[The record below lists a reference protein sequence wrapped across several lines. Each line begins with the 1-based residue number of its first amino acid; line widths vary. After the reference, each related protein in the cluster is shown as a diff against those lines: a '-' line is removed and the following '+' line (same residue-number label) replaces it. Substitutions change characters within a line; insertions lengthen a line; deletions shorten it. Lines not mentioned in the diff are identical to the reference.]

1 MSYPGSKGFTAMELM
16 ITMTVSVILLAT
28 AVPSFKDY
36 SWNLKMRT
44 AMDQLQT
51 DMTLAR
57 GYAISH
63 NAQTVIC
70 PAANADSCSG
80 ESDWQA
86 GWLVF
91 VDINGDHEK
100 QQGEPVLKSLN
111 AIENLKIN
119 SSRSRTYIRFLSN
132 GTSPGSNISIHFC
145 DKRGAEKSGI
155 VTVSNTGRIR
165 QQANTGKS
173 TRICP

>member
-1 MSYPGSKGFTAMELM
+1 MELM
-16 ITMTVSVILLAT
+16 VTMTISAILLAT

-63 NAQTVIC
+63 HAQTVIC
-70 PAANADSCSG
+70 PSNDADSCSG
-80 ESDWQA
+80 ETRWQA

-91 VDINGDHEK
+91 VDLNGDRKK
-100 QQGEPVLKSLN
+100 QQGEPVLKLSN
-111 AIENLKIN
+111 TIENLNIS

-132 GTSPGSNISIHFC
+132 GTSPGSNISVQFC
-145 DKRGAEKSGI
+145 DQRGAEKSGI

-165 QQANTGKS
+165 QQTNTGKS
-173 TRICP
+173 TKICP

>member
-1 MSYPGSKGFTAMELM
+1 MELM
-16 ITMTVSVILLAT
+16 VTMTISAILLTT
-28 AVPSFKDY
+28 AVPSFRNY

-70 PAANADSCSG
+70 PSDNTDSCSG
-80 ESDWQA
+80 ETAWQA

-91 VDINGDHEK
+91 ADLNGDRQK
-100 QQGEPVLKSLN
+100 QPGEPLLKQAN
-111 AIENLKIN
+111 VIENLKIN
-119 SSRSRTYIRFLSN
+119 SSRSRSYIRFLSN
-132 GTSPGSNISIHFC
+132 GTSPGSNISIQFC
-145 DKRGAEKSGI
+145 DQRGAQKSGI
-155 VTVSNTGRIR
+155 VSVSNTGRIR

-173 TRICP
+173 TAICP

>member
-1 MSYPGSKGFTAMELM
+1 MAYSRSNGFTAMELM
-16 ITMTVSVILLAT
+16 VAMTISAILLAT

-70 PAANADSCSG
+70 PAQSADSCSG
-80 ESDWQA
+80 ETAWHP
-86 GWLVF
+86 GWVVF
-91 VDINGDHEK
+91 ADLDGDHQK
-100 QQGEPVLKSLN
+100 QPGEPLLKRSN
-111 AIENLKIN
+111 AIDNLKIN
-119 SSRSRTYIRFLSN
+119 SSRSRTYIRFLAN
-132 GTSPGSNISIHFC
+132 GTSPGSNISIQFC
-145 DKRGAEKSGI
+145 DQRGAEKSGI
-155 VTVSNTGRIR
+155 VSVSNTGRIR

-173 TRICP
+173 TEICP

>member
-1 MSYPGSKGFTAMELM
+1 MELM
-16 ITMTVSVILLAT
+16 VTMAIAAILLTT
-28 AVPSFKDY
+28 AVPSFKNY

-70 PAANADSCSG
+70 PADKPDSCSG
-80 ESDWQA
+80 ETAWQS

-91 VDINGDHEK
+91 VDLNGDREK
-100 QQGEPVLKSLN
+100 QQGEPMLKHAN
-111 AIENLKIN
+111 TIENLKIN
-119 SSRSRTYIRFLSN
+119 SSRSRTYIRFLAN
-132 GTSPGSNISIHFC
+132 GTSPGSNISIQFC
-145 DKRGAEKSGI
+145 DQRGAEKSGI

-173 TRICP
+173 TAICP